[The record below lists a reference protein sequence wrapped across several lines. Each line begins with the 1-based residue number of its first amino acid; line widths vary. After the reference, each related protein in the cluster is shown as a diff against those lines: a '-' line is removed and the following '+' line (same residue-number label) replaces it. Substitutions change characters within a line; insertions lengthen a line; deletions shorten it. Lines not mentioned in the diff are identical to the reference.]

1 MMKHN
6 ERFQV
11 VYSQGMTDVTRIL
24 LDTET
29 GMLYLM
35 MRSGYAGGITPLL
48 NRDGRP
54 ARWTDEG
61 GEQ

>member
-1 MMKHN
+1 MKKN

-11 VYSQGMTDVTRIL
+11 VYSQGTMDVTRIL

-29 GMLYLM
+29 GMLYLQM
-35 MRSGYAGGITPLL
+35 QSGYAGGMTPLL
-48 NRDGRP
+48 NKDGKP